1 MKSNLVDKIKA
12 LELNFLADPDVVAQI
27 VYYLRIVLIIL
38 SLLMAA
44 RTVRLIFDSKI
55 SSEVSSVL
63 VNVAGAPTP
72 PVDTKSKVKKN
83 YQKIVDRN
91 MFGPINPANS
101 STKAIQAPK
110 PITKLPLVLIGVYIN
125 SLGGS
130 YSIIE
135 NQKTKEQD
143 VFMVGDKV
151 FNEATVTAIK
161 SDAIEINRS
170 GEIEILLLDNE
181 GQVSKPP
188 PGSGG
193 IMNISETEFVVD
205 RNELDTQLSNLS
217 LLLQQARAVP
227 SYKNG
232 EAVGLRI
239 FAIRPDSLYAKI
251 GLRNGDVLLNING
264 KQLGDLTE
272 AIKVFEVMKSESSFT
287 VLLERNRESKEF
299 SYQVR

>member
-1 MKSNLVDKIKA
+1 MKTNLADKIKA
-12 LELNFLADPDVVAQI
+12 LDLNFLADPDVVAQI
-27 VYYLRIVLIIL
+27 VYYLRLILIFL
-38 SLLMAA
+38 SLVLAA
-44 RTVRLIFDSKI
+44 RTVRLILDSKL
-55 SSEVSSVL
+55 SREVSSVL
-63 VNVAGAPTP
+63 VDATGTP
-72 PVDTKSKVKKN
+72 PPAIEGKSKSKKN

-91 MFGPINPANS
+91 MFGPINPNNS
-101 STKAIQAPK
+101 SSKSVQAPK
-110 PITKLPLVLIGVYIN
+110 PITKLPLVLVGVYIN

-161 SDAIEINRS
+161 ADAIEINRA
-170 GEIEILLLDNE
+170 GEIETLLLDND
-181 GQVSKPP
+181 GQIGKPP

-193 IMNISETEFVVD
+193 IMNISDTEFVID

-272 AIKVFEVMKSESSFT
+272 AIKLFEVMKSENSFT

>member
-1 MKSNLVDKIKA
+1 MKINIVDKLKT
-12 LELNFLADPDVVAQI
+12 LELTFLADPDVVAQI
-27 VYYLRIVLIIL
+27 IYYLRIVVLVL
-38 SLLMAA
+38 SLGLAIVV
-44 RTVRLIFDSKI
+44 VRLFIDSKL
-55 SSEVSSVL
+55 STKVSSVL
-63 VNVAGAPTP
+63 VESTGTLPP
-72 PVDTKSKVKKN
+72 PVDEKSKVKKN
-83 YQKIVDRN
+83 YQKIVERN
-91 MFGPINPANS
+91 MFGSINPNNS
-101 STKAIQAPK
+101 SIKGTTAPK
-110 PITKLPLVLIGVYIN
+110 PITKLPLILIGVYIN
-125 SLGGS
+125 SSGGS

-143 VFMVGDKV
+143 VFMIGDKV

-161 SDAIEINRS
+161 SDSIEINRS
-170 GEIEILLLDNE
+170 GEIETLLLDNDA
-181 GQVSKPP
+181 QITKPP

-205 RNELDTQLSNLS
+205 REELNSQLSNLS

-232 EAVGLRI
+232 EAIGLRI